1 MAPAF
6 ARCNVRRSSCNPCW
20 GQANRWTSLG
30 KGYRVGS
37 KIQIMEVDMGQTSKM
52 EIQEE
57 SILVAVCASVSGVYL
72 TLKCA
77 HIEIRVQVKKNQ
89 WTLQT
94 VVVTMKPSILRDQST
109 WPVPIIQ
116 VDVVLYGG
124 NTFPVGG
131 RNKLLQSWHYP
142 VIMVV
147 FHKRQTNRSGMISLS
162 VENGDIHHQDI
173 HLRMMFR

>member
-1 MAPAF
+1 M
-6 ARCNVRRSSCNPCW
+6 
-20 GQANRWTSLG
+20 
-30 KGYRVGS
+30 GS

-109 WPVPIIQ
+109 
-116 VDVVLYGG
+116 
-124 NTFPVGG
+124 
-131 RNKLLQSWHYP
+131 
-142 VIMVV
+142 
-147 FHKRQTNRSGMISLS
+147 
-162 VENGDIHHQDI
+162 
-173 HLRMMFR
+173 